1 MPNGGLFAYIFERRS
16 AAIAWVNNRWL
27 ERKER
32 AELIAELTEIVD
44 VMGANIASLMDDD
57 LTELDGY
64 ASELERL
71 SRIHRAEVDLMYF
84 AWEYFSEKGNPEN
97 LGNWDGF
104 DLDSPEDAAQFHQEI
119 CAIINVVSTEVLN
132 KKVAVAAPRGHG
144 KSTYLSKGAPLRE
157 VVYRKRKYI
166 IVLSETPLVASG
178 NIAWI
183 SGQLK
188 TNKKL
193 RDDFGPLLNPKGNDK
208 DNSMEFIAYEE
219 HGEEKRDLTLVQ
231 AASTGGAI
239 RGRNW
244 NGVRPDLII
253 CDDLEDA
260 RPGGNAATKE
270 QREKLKEWFSSSVLP
285 LGDPKGKRTA
295 FIYMGTI
302 VHNESLLNE
311 VIKNN
316 SEFEA
321 TLYSAIIEEPER
333 MDMWEKCRAI
343 FNDDN
348 LDKKERREQAIA
360 YYEENREEM
369 ERGAMVLWQ
378 EAQPILRL
386 FLWKWTYGSK
396 AFNTEYQ
403 NKPRDEENQ
412 IFVIEELR
420 KYDESDLLDAHGYP
434 VPLDYY
440 AFWDIATG
448 KSKRSDYNAIVTIAR
463 DRRTGVIY
471 TVDTW
476 AKKCQAHEAL
486 KVAAEK
492 IAYYGHK
499 IFAVETIG
507 AGHDFY
513 RQLQELL
520 MKEKIYGTKL
530 KPIAHHGAKKEER
543 IESLEPLCE
552 SGFLRFLKHQRL
564 LFDQMEQFPS
574 GTHDDL
580 PDALAGAVDLAGGT
594 RRRRTY
600 HTKPSGL

>member
-1 MPNGGLFAYIFERRS
+1 M
-16 AAIAWVNNRWL
+16 AWLNNRWL
-27 ERKER
+27 NRKER
-32 AELIAELTEIVD
+32 GDLIEELTEVVD
-44 VMGANIASLMDDD
+44 AMGANLASLSEDD
-57 LTELDGY
+57 LLELDGY
-64 ASELERL
+64 MSELERL
-71 SRIHRAEVDLMYF
+71 KRIHRAEVDLMYF
-84 AWEYFSEKGNPEN
+84 AWEYFSEKGNADN

-104 DLDSPEDAAQFHQEI
+104 DLDRPEDAAQFHRDI
-119 CAIINVVSTEVLN
+119 CEIINVVSTQVLN

-144 KSTYLSKGAPLRE
+144 KSTYLSKAAPLRE
-157 VVYRKRKYI
+157 VVFRKRKYI
-166 IVLSETPLVASG
+166 IVLSETPLVAAG

-188 TNKKL
+188 TNAKL
-193 RDDFGPLLNPKGNDK
+193 RADFGPLLNPKGNDK

-219 HGEEKRDLTLVQ
+219 VDGNKRDLTLVQ

-270 QREKLKEWFSSSVLP
+270 QREKLKEWFASSVLP

-302 VHNESLLNE
+302 VHNESLLND
-311 VIKNN
+311 VINNN

-333 MDMWEKCRAI
+333 MDLWEQCRNI
-343 FNDDN
+343 YNDAE
-348 LDKKERREQAIA
+348 LDKKDRRAKAIEF
-360 YYEENREEM
+360 YEANREEM
-369 ERGAMVLWQ
+369 DRGVEVLWA
-378 EAQPILRL
+378 EAQPILKL
-386 FLWKWTYGSK
+386 YLWKWTYGSK

-412 IFVIEELR
+412 IFVIEALR
-420 KYDESDLLDAHGYP
+420 RYDESDLLDANGYEL
-434 VPLDYY
+434 PLEYY
-440 AFWDIATG
+440 GFWDVAMG

-471 TVDTW
+471 TIDTW
-476 AKKCQAHEAL
+476 AKKCPAHEAL

-492 IAYYGHK
+492 IAEYGHK

-513 RQLQELL
+513 RQLQQLL
-520 MKEKIYGTKL
+520 AKEKIYGAKL
-530 KPIAHHGAKKEER
+530 KAISHHGAKKDER

-552 SGFLRFLKHQRL
+552 SGFLRFKNNQRL
-564 LFDQMEQFPS
+564 LFDQMEQFPT

-580 PDALAGAVDLAGGT
+580 PDALSGAVDLAGGT
-594 RRRRTY
+594 RRRRTF
-600 HTKPSGL
+600 HNKPKGV